1 MQKRILVSR
10 VTAYE
15 LWTSFR
21 QTHPWTAHVIL
32 EWTTGTAHM
41 RMRIK
46 RCLMRSRVCIICRE
60 IDGAECG
67 RSARDLGFPLFHD
80 PYILCEQSMSDSMTN
95 MADVSVQSP
104 FVQQEH
110 ALPGRAVPSSH
121 NGGLSIPAHGAPW
134 ITELDDQTFLDHDQL
149 DPLSERLLASS
160 TMMYHDLHY
169 PYQPSSSHVQ
179 APAARG
185 PEHLSLCHAPPVGIV
200 VLSDFGFWTTGGL
213 TSARN

>member
-1 MQKRILVSR
+1 MQKRTLLSR

-32 EWTTGTAHM
+32 QWTTGTAHM

-80 PYILCEQSMSDSMTN
+80 PYILCEQSMSDSMAN

-110 ALPGRAVPSSH
+110 ALPGRAVPSSR
-121 NGGLSIPAHGAPW
+121 NGGFSIPAHGAPW
-134 ITELDDQTFLDHDQL
+134 ITD
-149 DPLSERLLASS
+149 
-160 TMMYHDLHY
+160 
-169 PYQPSSSHVQ
+169 VQ